1 MGFFQKIIDGLR
13 KTKQQ
18 IGFKLNELF
27 KRGIFDEDFYEEL
40 EYILLSSD
48 VGEETTEDVIDTLR
62 ENMRKDSVSIPK
74 KPTNTSKRCSRT
86 FWERKN
92 FPSIPPASSPWRG

>member
-48 VGEETTEDVIDTLR
+48 VGEETTEIGRAHV
-62 ENMRKDSVSIPK
+62 
-74 KPTNTSKRCSRT
+74 
-86 FWERKN
+86 
-92 FPSIPPASSPWRG
+92 